1 MRTCPNPP
9 RMTALLTEQRRR
21 AYLSAMQVVHW
32 LPRAELPFAAP
43 SRPELLLPLAPPE
56 DIDFEPPPRQVPD
69 QSPVA
74 PQARVIERPKI
85 EVPRP
90 GASAKAAAKPVEA
103 PEQAATPR
111 PVPVPPPRFALQLLR
126 AGDCLLL
133 VELATGQPFQSRD
146 PSYLLLK
153 DMLRAAGLPDAPQ
166 IVGEPVR
173 WPLLMRGN
181 MDQGPDAARDFVQGF
196 VQARLE
202 EAPCTCLWLV
212 GMPALRFAAGA
223 DDQAFYQTL
232 KLDGLGEAWALPG
245 LELLMDEP
253 QRKAD
258 VWKAMRQLMARWKR
272 VE

>member
-1 MRTCPNPP
+1 M
-9 RMTALLTEQRRR
+9 LTEPRRR

-43 SRPELLLPLAPPE
+43 SRPELLLPVPPV
-56 DIDFEPPPRQVPD
+56 DTPDFEVQPTRPAAATQAEAV
-69 QSPVA
+69 PVA
-74 PQARVIERPKI
+74 GQVRQIERPKI
-85 EVPRP
+85 EIPRP
-90 GASAKAAAKPVEA
+90 GSTPKPAAPVAEREPEA
-103 PEQAATPR
+103 PKVAR
-111 PVPVPPPRFALQLLR
+111 PAPVPPPRFALQLLR
-126 AGDCLLL
+126 AGKCLLL

-173 WPLLMRGN
+173 WPLLLRST
-181 MDQGPDAARDFVQGF
+181 MDQGPESARDFVQGF

-202 EAPCTCLWLV
+202 EVPSHCVWLV
-212 GMPALRFAAGA
+212 GLPAVRFAAAA
-223 DDQAFYQTL
+223 DEQAYYQMLTVE
-232 KLDGLGEAWALPG
+232 GLGEVWALPG

-253 QRKAD
+253 PRKAL
-258 VWKAMRQLMARWKR
+258 VWKAMRQLMARWKS

>member
-1 MRTCPNPP
+1 M
-9 RMTALLTEQRRR
+9 LTEPRRR

-43 SRPELLLPLAPPE
+43 SRPELLLPVGPVE
-56 DIDFEPPPRQVPD
+56 DIDFEVRPAPAANQPAPA
-69 QSPVA
+69 A
-74 PQARVIERPKI
+74 PQARSGERPKI
-85 EVPRP
+85 EIPRP
-90 GASAKAAAKPVEA
+90 GSTAKPAAKPAEAEPEA
-103 PEQAATPR
+103 PAPR
-111 PVPVPPPRFALQLLR
+111 PAPVPPPRFSLQLLR
-126 AGDCLLL
+126 AGSCLLL

-166 IVGEPVR
+166 IIGEPVR
-173 WPLLMRGN
+173 WPLLVRGN

-196 VQARLE
+196 IQARLE
-202 EAPCTCLWLV
+202 EAPCNCLWLI
-212 GMPALRFAAGA
+212 GLPALRFAGNA
-223 DDQAFYQTL
+223 DAHTYYQVL
-232 KLDGLGEAWALPG
+232 KLEGLGDAWALPG

-258 VWKAMRQLMARWKR
+258 VWKAMRQLMARWKS